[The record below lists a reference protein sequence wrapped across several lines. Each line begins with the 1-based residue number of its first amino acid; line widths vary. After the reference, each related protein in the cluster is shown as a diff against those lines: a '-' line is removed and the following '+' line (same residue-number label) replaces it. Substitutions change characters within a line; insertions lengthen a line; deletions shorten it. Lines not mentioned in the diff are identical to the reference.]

1 MYILLVDDDPAI
13 HETLVPWLSSRGFSV
28 TSAEGRAQALAILE
42 EVRPSAV
49 VIDASLPGSD
59 TVILCSELHR
69 VSSDLPVLMLSAREE
84 LLGQKSSDTLAR
96 LQSLEERLRG
106 LIAPDVRDDEGTDE
120 KPVRIDQETHT
131 AYVYG
136 APLTLTVTE
145 LGLLRALNSYPGEV
159 LSRQMLL
166 DLVWGESYN
175 GSERTVD
182 SHIRNLRKKLRTAW
196 PSVELVESVRSI
208 GYRLVVSA

>member
-131 AYVYG
+131 AYG